1 MTSLTKKRSTA
12 RGFSLALTLI
22 VITLVF
28 IIGFG
33 IIAIVTSQ
41 SRTTTNIFQS
51 TKAYYMARTGV
62 DRSMAELRNN
72 VFWAGCG
79 SAASPE
85 TVSMSGFRGSYYVT
99 VLSKSTNPTSA
110 IKVWQIT
117 STGVCEG
124 AKRVLNAWITT
135 ESFAVYSYFTD
146 YEGYGYWPGSC
157 TFDGPVHTNGVFT
170 FSGHPQFK
178 NRTTCA
184 NSKAYDGLK
193 NKDHKKD
200 KGGTQTAWNLD
211 TANNK
216 YLFTKM
222 SDEGKW
228 YDINDPSLTHFYC
241 PLNSN
246 SSNFST
252 WTDGPVAMGGSTA
265 FSFKCGQSEIK
276 LPIDTSGI
284 KDVAD
289 ISIDPTGSGNSKY
302 YLQCYMDSGQC
313 KYVIRANTASGA
325 KVTPDPD
332 PVLPSDATVHVNGK
346 LYLQE
351 STIQGKVTIASS
363 NDMYINGNIN
373 ISDSTNDMV
382 GLVSQNN
389 INVNTPGEDIT
400 IHASVLAINGAFQ
413 ASSYGFSPKTS
424 MNLYGGSIAKSSGY
438 FATASTG
445 YNEHYIFD
453 TRFLNLCPKNYPIT
467 GKMKIIGIQ
476 DNASLK

>member
-1 MTSLTKKRSTA
+1 MIGKRSGS

-41 SRTTTNIFQS
+41 SRTTTNIMQS

-62 DRSMAELRNN
+62 DRAMAELRND

-79 SAASPE
+79 SASSPE
-85 TVSMSGFRGSYYVT
+85 TISMSGFTGSYYVT
-99 VLSKSTNPTSA
+99 ALSKSTNPTSA

-117 STGVCEG
+117 SKGMSGG
-124 AKRVLNAWITT
+124 ATRVLNAWITT

-146 YEGYGYWPGSC
+146 YEYGYWPAAS

-170 FSGHPQFK
+170 YSGHPQYK
-178 NRTTCA
+178 SRTTCA
-184 NSKAYDGLK
+184 NLKAYDGKK
-193 NKDHKKD
+193 NNEHKKD
-200 KGGTQTAWNLD
+200 KGGVQTAWNLN
-211 TANNK
+211 TTNKK
-216 YLFTKM
+216 YLFTKQW
-222 SDEGKW
+222 DEGKW
-228 YDINDPSLTHFYC
+228 FDLTDTSLTHFYC
-241 PLNSN
+241 PLNSS

-252 WTDGPVAMGGSTA
+252 WTDGPVAMGGSTD
-265 FSFKCGQSEIK
+265 FSFKCAQPGIQ

-284 KDVAD
+284 KNVAD
-289 ISIDPTGSGNSKY
+289 ISINPTGNSNNKY
-302 YLQCYMDSGQC
+302 YMQCYMDSGQC
-313 KYVIRANTASGA
+313 KYVIRSNTASGT

-346 LYLQE
+346 LYMQE
-351 STIQGKVTIASS
+351 STIKGKVTIASS
-363 NDMYINGNIN
+363 NEMYLNGDININ
-373 ISDSTNDMV
+373 DSTTDMV

-389 INVNTPGEDIT
+389 VNVNTPGEDIT

-413 ASSYGFSPKTS
+413 ASSYNFDPQTH
-424 MNLYGGSIAKSSGY
+424 MYLYGGNIAKSAGIFGTSSSGY
-438 FATASTG
+438 V
-445 YNEHYIFD
+445 EHYVFD
-453 TRFLNLCPKNYPIT
+453 NRFLNQCPKNFPIT